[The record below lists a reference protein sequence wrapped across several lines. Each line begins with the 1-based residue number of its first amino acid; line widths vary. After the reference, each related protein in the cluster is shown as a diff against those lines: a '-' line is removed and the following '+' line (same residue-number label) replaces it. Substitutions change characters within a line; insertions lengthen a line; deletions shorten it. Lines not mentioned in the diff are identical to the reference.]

1 MNKVLLTGG
10 AGYIG
15 SHAAKYFAA
24 QGLLPVV
31 FDNLEKGHR
40 EAVQWGPLEE
50 GDIADSARLLSV
62 LEQHR
67 PVAIVH
73 FAAHAYVGESMAH
86 PAKYYANNVGGT
98 LSLLEAM
105 RQTGIHRILFSSTC
119 ATYGV
124 PEQLPITEEAPQNP
138 VNPYGKSKLMVEK
151 ILEDYGAAYG
161 FESVCLR
168 YFNAAGADPD
178 GLVGECHDPETHLIP
193 LALDAVSGRGPALKI
208 FGTDYPTPDGT
219 CVRDYIHVT
228 DLAQAHHLALRHLM
242 TGKGSARFNLGN
254 GKGYSVREVLDAVAK
269 VAGRP
274 VPAEFAPRRAGD
286 PPALVGSSGKAVREL
301 GWSPRYAALEAIVE
315 TAWKWHQNPRF
326 GVRLK

>member
-50 GDIADSARLLSV
+50 GDISDTRRLVSV

-67 PVAIVH
+67 PVAVVH

-86 PAKYYANNVGGT
+86 PAKYYANNVSGT

-178 GLVGECHDPETHLIP
+178 GLIGECHDPETHLIP

-228 DLAQAHHLALRHLM
+228 DLAQAHHLALRHLT

-301 GWSPRYAALEAIVE
+301 GWSPRHAALEAIVE